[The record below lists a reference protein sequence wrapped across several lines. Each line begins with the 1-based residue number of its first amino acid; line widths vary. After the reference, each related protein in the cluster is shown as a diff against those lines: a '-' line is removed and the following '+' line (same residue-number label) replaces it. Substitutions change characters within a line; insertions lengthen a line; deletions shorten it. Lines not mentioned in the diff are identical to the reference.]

1 MLKTENSSQLFDVT
15 LFCRNGHPKR
25 KVEKSECKN
34 ENGSNPNPEFSFF
47 TLMGGY
53 LFCQCFPYYD
63 VTLIAVRREKSLRF
77 LGGFSLFCTSFFFF
91 NRSFYLIEPHIFYHK
106 WKAFYFC
113 TNSLELL
120 HLERVKNWCR

>member
-53 LFCQCFPYYD
+53 LFCQCFPKPPKER
-63 VTLIAVRREKSLRF
+63 LLLRF
-77 LGGFSLFCTSFFFF
+77 SYVYNDYGKGDVH
-91 NRSFYLIEPHIFYHK
+91 R
-106 WKAFYFC
+106 
-113 TNSLELL
+113 
-120 HLERVKNWCR
+120 